1 MTNKSLIFGI
11 RGLVGKALAAEAR
24 RLGRVVAGTSRQP
37 SAGLVAADF
46 LQPRTLG
53 PLLEAEAP
61 SAVFLAVN
69 YPGGVNRV
77 ETEVEAARVL
87 HLLATQAIGAYCA
100 ERDIPLVFYST
111 DYVFDGQKPPYRE
124 EDTVHPLNRYGAL
137 KREAEV
143 WIQSHCP
150 RHLILR
156 TTNVFGWDPQ
166 SPTPNFLMSLL
177 PRLQAGTAV
186 GVPSYLKGNPTL
198 AEDLARGSWELLARE
213 AWGLYH
219 LVGSG
224 HVDRFAW
231 ARSFARRFGLPG
243 HLIEEQSVPPSGGVP
258 RPLDSNL
265 CIDRIRPLLSFE
277 PAGVEEGLE
286 RLWQASRVRL

>member
-1 MTNKSLIFGI
+1 MTGKALIFGI
-11 RGLVGKALAAEAR
+11 RGLVGQALAGEAR
-24 RLGRVVAGTSRQP
+24 RLGQTVVGTSRCP
-37 SAGLVAADF
+37 SEGLWTADF
-46 LQPRTLG
+46 LQPQTLG
-53 PLLEAEAP
+53 VLLRDLRPE
-61 SAVFLAVN
+61 AVFLAVN

-77 ETEVEAARVL
+77 EAEAGEARVL

-100 ERDIPLVFYST
+100 EREIPLVFYST
-111 DYVFDGQKPPYRE
+111 DYVFDGQNPPYRE
-124 EDTVHPLNRYGAL
+124 EDPVHPLNRYGAL

-143 WIQSHCP
+143 WIQEHCP

-166 SPTPNFLMSLL
+166 SPTPNFLMRLL

-198 AEDLARGSWELLARE
+198 AGDLARGCWELLEQE

-224 HVDRFAW
+224 HVDRYTW
-231 ARSFARRFGLPG
+231 ARSFARRFGFPE
-243 HLIEEQSVPPSGGVP
+243 HLIEEQAVPPSGGVP

-265 CIDRIRPLLSFE
+265 SIDRIRPLLSFE

-286 RLWQASRVRL
+286 RLWQASRQQP